1 MRLFPVPMDLT
12 EEEKVIGGVLSLR
25 QVVYLFGGSVAAALS
40 VSFLR
45 LLHVPWAIAFPAGIL
60 WFIAGGVLSF
70 AAAAGMGADEYLF
83 RWFSWR
89 FRRRRYDWGDE
100 L

>member
-12 EEEKVIGGVLSLR
+12 EEEKILGGVLSLR
-25 QVVYLFGGSVAAALS
+25 QVVFLLGGGVSAALS
-40 VSFLR
+40 MAFLR
-45 LLHVPWAIAFPAGIL
+45 LLHVPWALAFPASVL
-60 WFIAGGVLSF
+60 WFIAGVYLSF
-70 AAAAGMGADEYLF
+70 GWIAGISADQYLI

-89 FRRRRYDWGDE
+89 NRCRRYDWGDE